1 MRYENGK
8 WNEIEV
14 QDQLKVTKLQAQV
27 CLCFCL
33 CMFLL
38 WQVNTLVMFIACV

>member
-14 QDQLKVTKLQAQV
+14 QDRLKVTKLQAQV
-27 CLCFCL
+27 CLFLCL
-33 CMFLL
+33 CLCL
-38 WQVNTLVMFIACV
+38 CCDK